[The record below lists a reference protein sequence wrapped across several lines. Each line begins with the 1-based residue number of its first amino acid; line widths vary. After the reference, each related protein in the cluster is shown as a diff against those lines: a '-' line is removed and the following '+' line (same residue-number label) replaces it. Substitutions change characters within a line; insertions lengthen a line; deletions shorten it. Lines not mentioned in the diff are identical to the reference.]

1 MRKSQVCGSSR
12 CKRERLYHFRAK
24 KKGNAKPLWNHLVP
38 IVLIRFTERKR
49 NTCSA
54 ERSFPSSTEFLRMVH
69 PLVTFWTISM
79 ACGSVDIRFYY
90 FFFPLEKKERKIDKW
105 AMNWFHLITP
115 GIFSWLRFHSLA
127 VCRRLWRSFRHIL
140 RDISTWTRLR
150 VPFSESLRRFIPTER
165 AAEEKK
171 KKTPTFAF
179 FIRSTHLPHLIAR

>member
-12 CKRERLYHFRAK
+12 CKRERLYHFRAKK

-90 FFFPLEKKERKIDKW
+90 FFFPLEKKK
-105 AMNWFHLITP
+105 
-115 GIFSWLRFHSLA
+115 
-127 VCRRLWRSFRHIL
+127 
-140 RDISTWTRLR
+140 
-150 VPFSESLRRFIPTER
+150 
-165 AAEEKK
+165 EK
-171 KKTPTFAF
+171 
-179 FIRSTHLPHLIAR
+179 